1 MPCSFGMMF
10 VQCASTKWFVH
21 FVRLCLHQMG
31 GGADDLWTL
40 SCLLNVTVFMVGK
53 WQESHR
59 WFISTVLCVQF
70 HIGGSSVDVSSSAI
84 YFWCIW
90 RGPCL
95 WPRWWQWR
103 VDLWALSYVCS
114 YISSYMCAQW
124 ALLIYKLICVLS
136 VRLRLADAFVCA
148 AVCSSTIMAAERIS
162 LMSC

>member
-1 MPCSFGMMF
+1 MPCSFGIMF

-59 WFISTVLCVQF
+59 WFISSVLCVQF
-70 HIGGSSVDVSSSAI
+70 HIGSSSVNVSSSAI

-90 RGPCL
+90 QDLVYGLDDGNGL
-95 WPRWWQWR
+95 WESWSMSS
-103 VDLWALSYVCS
+103 VICVLNEHCS
-114 YISSYMCAQW
+114 YISSYVCSVSDCGWQMPLC
-124 ALLIYKLICVLS
+124 
-136 VRLRLADAFVCA
+136 VRLCA
-148 AVCSSTIMAAERIS
+148 LPPLWLRSACLVRY
-162 LMSC
+162 

>member
-1 MPCSFGMMF
+1 MF

-59 WFISTVLCVQF
+59 WFISSVLCVQF
-70 HIGGSSVDVSSSAI
+70 HIGSSSVNVSSSAI

-95 WPRWWQWR
+95 WPRWWQWSIGE
-103 VDLWALSYVCS
+103 LIYELCH
-114 YISSYMCAQW
+114 MCAQW
-124 ALLIYKLICVLS
+124 ALLIYTLICVLS
-136 VRLRLADAFVCA
+136 VRLRPADAFVCA
-148 AVCSSTIMAAERIS
+148 AVCSSTIMAAER
-162 LMSC
+162 MSC